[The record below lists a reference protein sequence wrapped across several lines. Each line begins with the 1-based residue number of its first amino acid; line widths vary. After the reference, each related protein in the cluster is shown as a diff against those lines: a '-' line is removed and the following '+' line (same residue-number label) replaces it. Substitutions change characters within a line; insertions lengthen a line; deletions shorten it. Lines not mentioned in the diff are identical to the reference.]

1 MSRWTPPAE
10 GMQKGKDKRQTACY
24 GSRIAC
30 FLFFFPPAGWLLC
43 CWCSVLLLHVA
54 PPDVIGQSILPS
66 FFSMLSALRLVLLP
80 QALDEGV
87 DGLKLLGLHEVEL
100 EAEEAEVLEA
110 MAVGWIGV

>member
-1 MSRWTPPAE
+1 
-10 GMQKGKDKRQTACY
+10 
-24 GSRIAC
+24 
-30 FLFFFPPAGWLLC
+30 
-43 CWCSVLLLHVA
+43 
-54 PPDVIGQSILPS
+54 
-66 FFSMLSALRLVLLP
+66 MLSALRLVLLP